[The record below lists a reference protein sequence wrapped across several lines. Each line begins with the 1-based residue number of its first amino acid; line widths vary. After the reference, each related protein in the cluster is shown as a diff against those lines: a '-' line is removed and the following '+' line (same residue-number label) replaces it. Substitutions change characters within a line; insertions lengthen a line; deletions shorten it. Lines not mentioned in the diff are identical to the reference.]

1 VPAEQEKPDSIP
13 SGQQFYQLKE
23 ISVKQRLL
31 ATVVHH
37 KYLLHADKNPHQ
49 KQSMM

>member
-13 SGQQFYQLKE
+13 SEQQFYQLARE
-23 ISVKQRLL
+23 ISVKQRFGHWWY
-31 ATVVHH
+31 HH
-37 KYLLHADKNPHQ
+37 KYLYVDKNPHQ